1 MLKEVT
7 GGVTFPRGFKASGVK
22 GGIKKNGKED
32 IALVLSTVE
41 AIWAGRFTTN
51 KFPAAPV
58 IVSREALTKISG
70 RAVVLNAGCAN
81 ACTGE
86 RGLSDARN
94 TAEQVASL
102 LDIAPEA
109 VIVASTG
116 VIGVPLPMEKLSAG
130 IRQAVAELSEFGGE
144 KASQAIMTTDTFAKT
159 CGFVTEIGGVAVRF
173 GGMAKGAGMIC
184 PNMATCLSV
193 VTTDAAV
200 SPDVLQKALTD
211 AVEVSFNRI
220 TVDGDMSTN
229 DMLVVL
235 ANGMSGNSQI
245 TSAEGPEYEAFA
257 DALRAASLNLAKKI
271 ARDGEGA
278 TKFIE
283 IEVRGAMDIADA
295 KKAGMAIAN
304 SPLVKTAFFG
314 QDPNWGRI
322 LCAAGYS
329 GAKLSPE
336 KTTLSIGGVQI
347 VEAGLGANFDEKA
360 LRAAMAEREIKVV
373 IDLGVGVA
381 TTTVYTCDM
390 SYEYVKIN
398 GEYTT

>member
-1 MLKEVT
+1 MLKEVA

-22 GGIKKNGKED
+22 AGIKKNGKED
-32 IALVLSTVE
+32 VALVLSTVD
-41 AIWAGRFTTN
+41 ATWAGRFTTN

-58 IVSREALTKISG
+58 LVSKASLKKTAG
-70 RAVVLNAGCAN
+70 RVVVLNAGCAN
-81 ACTGE
+81 ACTGPQ
-86 RGLSDARN
+86 GMIDAQN
-94 TAEQVASL
+94 TAKQVAAL
-102 LDIAPEA
+102 LDVAPDA
-109 VIVASTG
+109 VVVASTG

-130 IRQAVAELSEFGGE
+130 VRQAVAELSEFGGE
-144 KASQAIMTTDTFAKT
+144 KASHAIMTTDTFVKT
-159 CGFVTEIGGVAVRF
+159 CGYVAEIGGVSVRF
-173 GGMAKGAGMIC
+173 GGMSKGAGMIC
-184 PNMATCLSV
+184 PNMATVLAV
-193 VTTDAAV
+193 ITTDAAV
-200 SPDVLQKALTD
+200 APDVLQKALTD
-211 AVEVSFNRI
+211 AVEISFNRI

-235 ANGMSGNSQI
+235 ANGMAGNPLVS
-245 TSAEGPEYEAFA
+245 SLEGPDYEAFVE
-257 DALRAASLNLAKKI
+257 ALRAASLSLAKKI

-283 IEVRGAMDIADA
+283 IEVKGAVDAADA

-329 GAKLSPE
+329 GAELSPE
-336 KTTLSIGGVQI
+336 KTTLVIGGVQI
-347 VEAGLGANFDEKA
+347 VEAGLGAKFDEKA
-360 LRAAMAEREIKVV
+360 LRSAMAEREIKVI
-373 IDLGVGVA
+373 IDLGMGTA
-381 TTTVYTCDM
+381 STTVYTCDM

>member
-1 MLKEVT
+1 MLKEVA
-7 GGVTFPRGFKASGVK
+7 GGVTFPKGFKASGVK

-32 IALVLSTVE
+32 VALVFSTVD
-41 AIWAGRFTTN
+41 ATWAGRFTTN

-58 IVSREALTKISG
+58 IVSREALKYSSG
-70 RAVVLNAGCAN
+70 RAVALNAGCAN

-86 RGLSDARN
+86 QGLEDAKN
-94 TAEQVASL
+94 TARQVASL

-109 VIVASTG
+109 VVVASTG
-116 VIGVPLPMEKLSAG
+116 VIGVPLPMEKVSAG
-130 IRQAVAELSEFGGE
+130 VRQAVAELSEFGGD

-159 CGFVTEIGGVAVRF
+159 CGYVVDVGGVSVRF
-173 GGMAKGAGMIC
+173 GGMSKGAGMIC
-184 PNMATCLSV
+184 PNMATVLAV
-193 VTTDAAV
+193 ITTDAAV
-200 SPDVLQKALTD
+200 APDVLQKALTD

-235 ANGMSGNSQI
+235 ANGMAANPQI
-245 TSAEGPEYEAFA
+245 TSAEGAAYEAFA
-257 DALRAASLNLAKKI
+257 AGLEAAALNLAKKV
-271 ARDGEGA
+271 AKDGEGA

-283 IEVRGAMDIADA
+283 IEVQGAIDEADA

-322 LCAAGYS
+322 LAAAGYS
-329 GAKLSPE
+329 GAALDPE
-336 KTTLSIGGVQI
+336 KTNLSIGGVQI
-347 VEAGLGANFDEKA
+347 AVGG
-360 LRAAMAEREIKVV
+360 LRADFDDKILRSVMAEREIKVV
-373 IDLGVGVA
+373 IDLGVGKA
-381 TTTVYTCDM
+381 GTTVYTCDM